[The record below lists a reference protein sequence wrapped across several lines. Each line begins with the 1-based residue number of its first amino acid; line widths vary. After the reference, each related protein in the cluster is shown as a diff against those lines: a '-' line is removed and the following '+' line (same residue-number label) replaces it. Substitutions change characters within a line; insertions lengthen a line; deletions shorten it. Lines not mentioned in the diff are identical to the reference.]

1 MKIGFVCLPLSGHVL
16 PVTSLMRKLRSRG
29 HEVVY
34 LGFLDTEPILHHAE
48 LSFLPYGAKP
58 FPRGSMADLWEPIVH
73 MHGVKIMQYCMAN
86 IFPKLVDA
94 ALNEL
99 PHLLTQHK
107 IDALVADTTFYGVQ
121 LAAMSV
127 GIPFVQIY
135 LALHR
140 DPTGTTPPTVFS
152 WPYETTPEALAR
164 NKQALEESG
173 ETFVPLLQVG
183 RAFAE
188 QTNLSLD
195 LTGPGAMASKLALIT
210 QTPKEFDFPIFGLP
224 SQWHYTGPF
233 HDGEGRRPVPFPWER
248 LDGRTLVYVSL
259 GTAVNGQE
267 RLFRIILEAVG
278 GMPDLQVV
286 LSTGDRV
293 AAKDFANIAPNAIL
307 VERAPQLELLKQ
319 AALCI
324 THAGLNTVLE
334 ALAQGVPL
342 LAIPIG
348 FDQPGV
354 ASRIAY
360 HHTGEFIEVE
370 DLTVQSL
377 SALIRKILAQPEYRD
392 NAQRFGQ
399 IIAQNRGLD
408 LAAEIVERAFAD
420 AANGALVGGQG
431 ASRVQGAEPEDH

>member
-1 MKIGFVCLPLSGHVL
+1 MKIGFVSLPLSGHVL
-16 PVTSLMRKLRSRG
+16 PVTSLMRKLRSRD

-34 LGFLDTEPILHHAE
+34 IGFLDTESILHDAE
-48 LSFLPYGAKP
+48 LAFLPYGTKA
-58 FPRGSMADLWEPIVH
+58 FPSGSLADLWEPIVH
-73 MHGVKIMQYCMAN
+73 MHGVEIMQYCMAN
-86 IFPKLVDA
+86 IFPKLVAA

-99 PHLLTQHK
+99 PHLLTEHK
-107 IDALVADTTFYGVQ
+107 IEALVADTTFYGVQ

-164 NKQALEESG
+164 NKQALEESM
-173 ETFVPLLQVG
+173 ETFFPLLQVG
-183 RAFAE
+183 RAFVE
-188 QTNLSLD
+188 GTNLSLD
-195 LTGPGAMASKLALIT
+195 LTGPGAMASKLALVT
-210 QTPKEFDFPIFGLP
+210 QTPKEFDFPISGLP

-233 HDGEGRRPVPFPWER
+233 HDGKGRRPVPFPWER
-248 LDGRTLVYVSL
+248 LDGRTLIYVSL
-259 GTAVNGQE
+259 GTAVNGQA

-278 GMPDLQVV
+278 GMPDLQGV

-293 AAKDFANIAPNAIL
+293 VAKDLANIAPNTIL
-307 VERAPQLELLKQ
+307 VEQAPQIELLKR

-354 ASRIAY
+354 AARIAY
-360 HHTGEFIEVE
+360 HHTGEFMEVK
-370 DLTVQSL
+370 DLTTQGL
-377 SALIRKILAQPEYRD
+377 SALIRKILAQPEYRN
-392 NAQRFGQ
+392 NAQRFQ
-399 IIAQNRGLD
+399 QVIAENRGLD
-408 LAAEIVERAFAD
+408 TAADIVERAFDD
-420 AANGALVGGQG
+420 AANGAVVDG
-431 ASRVQGAEPEDH
+431 

>member
-16 PVTSLMRKLRSRG
+16 PVTSLMSKLRSRG

-34 LGFLDTEPILHHAE
+34 VGFPDTEPIIHDAE
-48 LSFLPYGAKP
+48 LPFIPFGTDP
-58 FPRGSMADLWEPIVH
+58 FPRGSMADLWGPVAK
-73 MHGVKIMQYCMAN
+73 MHGVEIMQYCMAN
-86 IFPKLVDA
+86 VFPKLVNA
-94 ALNEL
+94 ALKEL

-140 DPTGTTPPTVFS
+140 DPTGTTPPTVVS

-164 NKQALEESG
+164 NKQALETSG
-173 ETFVPLLQVG
+173 ETFVPLLQIG
-183 RAFAE
+183 RAFAA
-188 QTNLSLD
+188 QTNLPLD

-210 QTPKEFDFPIFGLP
+210 QTPEEFDFPISDLP

-233 HDGEGRRPVPFPWER
+233 HDGEGRRSIPFPWER

-259 GTAVNGQE
+259 GTAVNDQDQ
-267 RLFRIILEAVG
+267 LFRIILEAVG
-278 GMPDLQVV
+278 GMSDLQVV

-293 AAKDFANIAPNAIL
+293 VAKDLANIAPNTIL
-307 VERAPQLELLKQ
+307 VERAPQIELLKQ

-354 ASRIAY
+354 AARIAY
-360 HHTGEFIEVE
+360 HRIGEFTEID
-370 DLTVQSL
+370 DLTAQGL
-377 SALIRKILAQPEYRD
+377 SALIRKILEQPEYRD
-392 NAQRFGQ
+392 NAQRFQQ

-408 LAAEIVERAFAD
+408 MAADIVERAFAD
-420 AANGALVGGQG
+420 AENGAVVGG
-431 ASRVQGAEPEDH
+431 